1 MLKLKR
7 YLKPYIALFLGAII
21 LLFGQALLELTLPNY
36 MSDIVNVGLQQGGIT
51 YSAPDAIDA
60 QSMQLMQLFM
70 SEEDRES
77 VEGVYAALSEGEQLT
92 ELQKTYPNLKAGDY
106 ALIEERSEGTDAAD
120 AAFSR
125 ASYALVQAMEAIAG
139 QSEQSIGA
147 ISTETDSESSSEGTV
162 DMAALHQLL
171 PLLQNEEML
180 SAEVKDAIDS
190 AIQAAAV
197 TPESLISQTGP
208 VMVKSIY
215 QFLGADTDAIQ
226 TNYIIVDG
234 LKMLGLTVLL
244 TGCAIGAG
252 FCLAQLGAGVGRD
265 LRRDVFAR
273 VTYFNNNEM
282 DQFSTASLI
291 TRSTNDITQVQNFLS
306 MGLRMMCFAPIMGLG
321 GLIMGLSKC
330 VSLAWVLALAL
341 IIMLGLILILF
352 AVALPRFKRMQKLV
366 DRLNLVSRE
375 ELSGIMVVRAFAN
388 QSFMQKRF
396 DSANR
401 DLTDNTLFVNRAMAT
416 MMPVM
421 TLVMNGISL
430 MIVWFGGK
438 QIEQSNL
445 QVGDMMAFIQYAMHV
460 IMSFLFISM
469 MFIMVPRASVSA
481 DRINEILE
489 TESSVQDKPDA
500 RHLSSDFKGVV
511 EFQDVSF
518 RYEGADAD
526 VLEHVSF
533 TARPGQTTAFI
544 GSTGSGKSTLINLI
558 PRFYDVTGGRVLVD
572 GVDVRDIPQKELRD
586 KIGYVPQKGLLFS
599 GTIATNLRYG
609 DEDAP
614 DELLG
619 QSADIAQATEFISE
633 LEKGFDTEIS
643 QGGTNVS
650 GGQRQRL
657 SIARA
662 LVKKAPIYI
671 FDDTF
676 SALDFKTDARLRQA
690 LKGYTENAT
699 VFIVAQRVSTIM
711 HAEQIVVLDE
721 GRVVG
726 IGTHRELLQ
735 NCETYR
741 EIAQSQLSKEELA

>member
-7 YLKPYIALFLGAII
+7 YLKPYLALFLGAIL
-21 LLFGQALLELTLPNY
+21 LLFGQAMLELTLPNY

-70 SEEDRES
+70 SEEDRATID
-77 VEGVYAALSEGEQLT
+77 GVYTQLSEGEQLT
-92 ELQKTYPNLKAGDY
+92 ELQKTFPKLQSGDY
-106 ALIEERSEGTDAAD
+106 ALIEEHAGGIDG
-120 AAFSR
+120 AFSR
-125 ASYALVQAMEAIAG
+125 ASYALVQTMESMAAQSG
-139 QSEQSIGA
+139 QSAPSGSSTEGTIDLSAVGQLLSMLQNPAMQDTIEQSIQ
-147 ISTETDSESSSEGTV
+147 T
-162 DMAALHQLL
+162 
-171 PLLQNEEML
+171 
-180 SAEVKDAIDS
+180 
-190 AIQAAAV
+190 AAV
-197 TPESLISQTGP
+197 TPESMISQTGP
-208 VMVKSIY
+208 VLVKSFY
-215 QFLGADTDAIQ
+215 KALGADTDAIQ
-226 TNYIIVDG
+226 TNYILGDG
-234 LKMLGLTVLL
+234 LKMLGLTLPL
-244 TGCAIGAG
+244 TCCAIGAG
-252 FCLAQLGAGVGRD
+252 FCLARLGAGVGRD
-265 LRRDVFAR
+265 LRRDVFSK

-282 DQFSTASLI
+282 DKFSTASLI
-291 TRSTNDITQVQNFLS
+291 TRSTNDITQIQNFLS
-306 MGLRMMCFAPIMGLG
+306 MGLRMMCFAPIMGIG

-341 IIMLGLILILF
+341 IIMLGLILVLF
-352 AVALPRFKRMQKLV
+352 SVALPRFKKMQKLV

-401 DLTDNTLFVNRAMAT
+401 DLTNNTLFVNRAMAT
-416 MMPVM
+416 MMPAM
-421 TLVMNGISL
+421 MLVMNGISL
-430 MIVWFGGK
+430 LIVWFGGK
-438 QIEQSNL
+438 QIAQSNL

-481 DRINEILE
+481 DRINEVLE
-489 TESSVQDKPDA
+489 TESTVQDKPEA
-500 RHLSSDFKGVV
+500 KHLENNFKGVV
-511 EFQDVSF
+511 EFRDVSF

-558 PRFYDVTGGRVLVD
+558 PRFYDVTGGSVLVD

-609 DEDAP
+609 DENAP
-614 DELLG
+614 DALLQ
-619 QSADIAQATEFISE
+619 QSADIAQATEFISQ
-633 LEKGFDTEIS
+633 LDKGFDTEIS

-676 SALDFKTDARLRQA
+676 SALDFKTDAKLRQA

-721 GRVVG
+721 GKVVG
-726 IGTHRELLQ
+726 IGTHKELLQ
-735 NCETYR
+735 NCPTYR
-741 EIAQSQLSKEELA
+741 EIAESQLSKEELA